1 MAAATGRLINRT
13 TGETLL
19 EHTLWCASFGCK
31 LRGLM
36 FRKTLPDDEGLL
48 FVEKSSSRVDT
59 AIHMLFM
66 SFPIAAI
73 WLDDDF
79 RVVDKTH
86 AAPWRLVYAPKQP
99 ARYTLE
105 ANPYLLDRVTVG
117 DELAF
122 EPSNPE

>member
-79 RVVDKTH
+79 RVVDKIH